1 MPFKRNERTY
11 RHAQS
16 LQFSGA
22 SQIREINDKAS
33 GNDVRAEFAQE
44 LHRAFGRAA
53 GGDEIVDEN
62 DAFVRGHGV
71 LVHLHFVEPILKRIS
86 DRHLDVRKLALFP
99 DGDEAGRELMRDG
112 ASKYETAR
120 LDAGDLVD
128 LGARPGLHE
137 FVDRAA
143 KRPRVTKKRGDVA
156 EQDSGLRI
164 VRDGADRG
172 GKVVH
177 GKAIPCTRPAI
188 VSSVLQAS
196 WFARAIPPSPAGT
209 GASPRGRRSTQARL
223 SIPPTSPLGSETAP
237 TRASA

>member
-62 DAFVRGHGV
+62 DALVHGHGV
-71 LVHLHFVEPILKRIS
+71 LVHLHFVEPVFKRIG
-86 DRHLDVRKLALFP
+86 DRHRDMRKLALLAN
-99 DGDEAGRELMRDG
+99 GNESGRELMGDRAAKDE
-112 ASKYETAR
+112 SAR
-120 LDAGDLVD
+120 LDARDLVD
-128 LGARPGLHE
+128 LRAGPRLHE

-143 KRPRVTKKRGDVA
+143 KGPRVAEQRGDIA

-172 GKVVH
+172 GKIVH